1 MNKLLIY
8 LTILFLVFSLCD
20 VVEAITS
27 TEEDILC
34 VSKEVEDFFNRNI
47 HLIEPSVGNLLDLNT
62 VYNAYWGNGFSIND
76 ISYFPYYCN
85 GEPKLF
91 LSIYKINN
99 NFDWTLSPNS
109 LIKQYFIEQIVP
121 KIHIPDFKKKAIL
134 NQSRSSAGGVY
145 LYLDMLEQQG
155 SDPICACYAAAS
167 ILRYIGAGN
176 IYAKDIANFVSSGS
190 DSEIIRYA
198 NSKNI
203 YPTDYDGIL
212 PEQIVSYEISN
223 DRPIYMGMK
232 NYGDRD
238 GWHAFVLRG
247 YNFATN
253 TYSIWNPWYREYAEI
268 SIYSKSISYG
278 NDIYIWGDSIYEWR

>member
-27 TEEDILC
+27 TEEDVLC
-34 VSKEVEDFFNRNI
+34 VSKKVEDFFNRNN

-62 VYNAYWGNGFSIND
+62 V
-76 ISYFPYYCN
+76 
-85 GEPKLF
+85 
-91 LSIYKINN
+91 
-99 NFDWTLSPNS
+99 
-109 LIKQYFIEQIVP
+109 
-121 KIHIPDFKKKAIL
+121 
-134 NQSRSSAGGVY
+134 
-145 LYLDMLEQQG
+145 
-155 SDPICACYAAAS
+155 
-167 ILRYIGAGN
+167 
-176 IYAKDIANFVSSGS
+176 
-190 DSEIIRYA
+190 
-198 NSKNI
+198 NI